1 MTRRRTAFGSG
12 REKGFTLLELL
23 IATAIGAVVLL
34 VINTTFFSALR
45 LHNTTHASID
55 TDLALQ
61 RALGII
67 RKDLAGIMLPAATQ
81 TATTLAGPLQT
92 ETFSSTALDGSGG
105 ERVTPDMFTNSG
117 RIDGWTSFSEV
128 QIVSYYLTP
137 ATDGG
142 STKNL
147 VRLVN
152 RNLLS
157 AAEPLTDE
165 QTLLPGVTAAEISFY
180 DGASWTNVWDST
192 ASGTLPSAI
201 KFSLT
206 LALRDGDTMRPSP
219 APVELVVPILV
230 TTTASQQEA
239 TAAATGQ

>member
-1 MTRRRTAFGSG
+1 MIRHRPVTGGG
-12 REKGFTLLELL
+12 RDNGFTLLELL
-23 IATAIGAVVLL
+23 VATAIGAVVLL

-61 RALGII
+61 RALGIV
-67 RKDLAGIMLPAATQ
+67 RKDLVGIMLPAATQ
-81 TATTLAGPLQT
+81 TETTLAGPLQT
-92 ETFSSTALDGSGG
+92 ETFTSSPLDGIGG
-105 ERVTPDMFTNSG
+105 ERVTPDIFTNSG
-117 RIDGWTSFSEV
+117 RIDGWSSFADV

-137 ATDGG
+137 VDGG
-142 STKNL
+142 TAKNL

-157 AAEPLTDE
+157 ATEPISEE
-165 QTLLPGVTAAEISFY
+165 QILLPGVTAAGMSFY
-180 DGASWTNVWDST
+180 DGASWTEFWDST
-192 ASGTLPSAI
+192 ASGTMPTAI

-206 LALRDGDTMRPSP
+206 LAPRNGDEMRGTP

-230 TTTASQQEA
+230 TTTTSQQQ
-239 TAAATGQ
+239 ATGQ